1 MEITSHQSIAI
12 HCASTTGLWSWL
24 SGKESAC
31 WYKRLWRGRFNPWV
45 RKIPWRR
52 TWQLNPVFLP
62 GESQGERSL
71 AGYTV
76 HGVGS
81 KESDTTECLTNIHCT
96 VWWTRHAALHIHAKT
111 KAIFTILPRFHR
123 QFGGTYL
130 LLITKRIPKIR
141 LGASHTILYW
151 LKWACKGTLKN
162 WKLVPRCVLWD
173 ICLKMRIS
181 DFKHFTLLMVVP
193 HAYVCVEIH
202 TYQYQIFTT
211 S

>member
-1 MEITSHQSIAI
+1 MHPPQGFEVGSVVKNLPADIRDSGEAGSIPGSGRSPGGEHGNSLQYSCLENPME
-12 HCASTTGLWSWL
+12 
-24 SGKESAC
+24 
-31 WYKRLWRGRFNPWV
+31 RGA
-45 RKIPWRR
+45 
-52 TWQLNPVFLP
+52 WQ
-62 GESQGERSL
+62 
-71 AGYTV
+71 ATV

-81 KESDTTECLTNIHCT
+81 KESDTTEWLTSICCT

-111 KAIFTILPRFHR
+111 KAIFTILPRLHR

-141 LGASHTILYW
+141 LGASHAILYW
-151 LKWACKGTLKN
+151 LKWACKGKLKN

-181 DFKHFTLLMVVP
+181 DFKHFMLLMVVP
-193 HAYVCVEIH
+193 HAYACVEIH